1 MKGTVNSVFLLQNL
15 INTFTGVKVTAF
27 QNV

>member
-1 MKGTVNSVFLLQNL
+1 MKGTVNPAFLPQNL
-15 INTFTGVKVTAF
+15 INTFTSVKVTAF